1 MQDIHKLI
9 AEQFGLGKVHP
20 DDNLIV
26 DLRGDLLDIVEL
38 VMRLEEK
45 YNINISDIESD
56 KIKTVKDAV
65 DCVTAKIANK
75 SLVN

>member
-1 MQDIHKLI
+1 MQDIYKLI
-9 AEQFGLGKVHP
+9 AEQFGLGIVHP
-20 DDNLIV
+20 DDNLID
-26 DLRGDLLDIVEL
+26 DLRGDPLDIIEL
-38 VMRLEEK
+38 VMRLEER
-45 YNINISDIESD
+45 YNIIINDIESD

>member
-1 MQDIHKLI
+1 MQDIYKLI
-9 AEQFGLGKVHP
+9 ADQFGLGKVHP
-20 DDNLIV
+20 DDDLID

-45 YNINISDIESD
+45 YNISISDFESD
-56 KIKTVKDAV
+56 KIKTVKDTV

-75 SLVN
+75 SFVN

>member
-1 MQDIHKLI
+1 MQDIYKLI

-20 DDNLIV
+20 DDNLID
-26 DLRGDLLDIVEL
+26 DLRGDALDIIEL

-45 YNINISDIESD
+45 YNIIISDIESD
-56 KIKTVKDAV
+56 EIKTVKDAV
-65 DCVTAKIANK
+65 DCVTLKIVNK